1 MQITE
6 KMRAD
11 IRNAVKDL
19 EKSTSGEMVCVI
31 AQESAR
37 YVFFPLLWA
46 TGFTLALPLLNP
58 AFALANL
65 PPPVTFPLQGLA
77 FLGLAAALLYTPLR
91 YRVTPASVRDGQCQR
106 AAFEQFF
113 GRGLHETDKRT
124 GVLLFVSV
132 AERHA
137 QIIADT
143 GINGKVRDGEW
154 KSIIDALTTDIGN
167 EKVHEGFLAAV
178 LSCKGILA
186 SHFPE
191 KRKAVNEL
199 DDHLIEL
206 PQATFIS

>member
-1 MQITE
+1 MQVTD

-46 TGFTLALPLLNP
+46 TGFALVLPLLNP
-58 AFALANL
+58 AFALAGM
-65 PPPVTFPLQGLA
+65 PPPVTFPLQGVA
-77 FLGLAAALLYTPLR
+77 FLALAAALLYTPLK
-91 YRVTPASVRDGQCQR
+91 YYVTPERVKDGQCHR

-113 GRGLHETDKRT
+113 GRGLHETGKRT

-143 GINGKVRDGEW
+143 GINSKVRDGEW
-154 KSIIDALTTDIGN
+154 KSIIDALTADIRN
-167 EKVHEGFLAAV
+167 EKVHEGFLAAIS
-178 LSCKGILA
+178 SCRDILA

-191 KRKAVNEL
+191 KRKPVNEL
-199 DDHLIEL
+199 EDRLVEL
-206 PQATFIS
+206 PRATFIS